1 MKRSIVCS
9 MKQLLFLLAS
19 VLHSRVYAYT
29 GYVRPVVT
37 IPYYSSFGTSTRPS
51 YNFNVKT
58 SLMMRSKHTKC
69 SHIKYTP
76 PKYLPRTLNQC
87 HYSEMLSNDIVRIV
101 IGVGPAGC
109 GKTLFACNAAI
120 NELREGNIKR
130 IVLTRPMVSV
140 EEEEMGFLPGDMNS
154 KMAPWTRP
162 IFDTFLEYFSKSELE
177 HMLSSGVIEVSPLA
191 FMRGRTFKHAFIIA
205 DEMQNSTPNQMLML
219 TTRIGEGSKMVITGD
234 LKQSDRDVENGLLD
248 IMTRLEHYKDDDIQV
263 VHLTTDDIERSTIVT
278 KIVELYTI
286 KKK

>member
-1 MKRSIVCS
+1 MKH
-9 MKQLLFLLAS
+9 LLFLLAS
-19 VLHSRVYAYT
+19 VVHSYVPRTHAYMPQ
-29 GYVRPVVT
+29 VRPIVT
-37 IPYYSSFGTSTRPS
+37 IPRYSSFGLYSTPTRVS
-51 YNFNVKT
+51 NIKSFIA
-58 SLMMRSKHTKC
+58 MRSKQTK
-69 SHIKYTP
+69 SSSSVKYTT

-120 NELREGNIKR
+120 QELKEGTIKR

-162 IFDTFLEYFSKSELE
+162 IFDTFMEYFSKAEIE

-219 TTRIGEGSKMVITGD
+219 TTRIGEGSKMAITGD

-248 IMTRLEHYKDDDIQV
+248 IMNKLDHYEDDDIQV
-263 VHLTTDDIERSTIVT
+263 VHLTSDDIERSTIVT
-278 KIVELYTI
+278 KIVELYAT
-286 KKK
+286 KKKSS